1 VAGGQPAGR
10 HAAQQ
15 RHLGAAA
22 VHRERAAGVKHAA
35 RRRARRVGRLA
46 RQDHPGA
53 AVGAEL
59 GHGRAQRPGVR
70 VGRSAEQLARRPA
83 LRHPAEV
90 QHRGL
95 LAQLAHD
102 PEVVRDQQV
111 GQAPLRPEPADQRQD
126 GRLRPHVQRARRLVQ
141 HQQPRP
147 HRQRPG
153 DGDALALPAG
163 QLVRVSGGELRV
175 QPHLGQ
181 QRTGLLRGRPPAG
194 HPVRDQH
201 LLQGRADPHP
211 RVQDPVGVL
220 EDDLRGAPVVLQG
233 LPAQPGNV
241 LSSKTNG
248 PADRPHQAQHRPAY
262 GGLPGAAL
270 PDQPQA
276 TGPGWQPQADPV
288 DGAHRAE
295 PDGQFADVQQRGY
308 RPGSARISCLARGP
322 GLVPVVGRAGHGAA
336 SVLITGTAASRSAV

>member
-1 VAGGQPAGR
+1 MAGGQPAGR

-153 DGDALALPAG
+153 DGDPLPLPAG
-163 QLVRVSGGELRV
+163 QLVRVPAGERRV

-181 QRTGLLRGRPPAG
+181 QRSGLLRGRPPAG
-194 HPVRDQH
+194 HPVRDQD
-201 LLQGRADPHP
+201 LAQGRADPHP
-211 RVQDPVGVL
+211 RVQDPVRVL
-220 EDDLRGAPVVLQG
+220 EDDLCGAPVVLQSF
-233 LPAQPGNV
+233 PAQPGNV
-241 LSSKTNG
+241 FSGKTNG
-248 PADRPHQAQHRPAY
+248 PASRPYQAQHRPGN
-262 GGLPGAAL
+262 GGLPGTAL
-270 PDQPQA
+270 PDQPEA
-276 TGPGWQPQADPV
+276 AGPGRQLQAHAVHGPD
-288 DGAHRAE
+288 RAE
-295 PDGQFADVQQRGY
+295 PDGQLADLQQRSHG
-308 RPGSARISCLARGP
+308 
-322 GLVPVVGRAGHGAA
+322 GHGADSA
-336 SVLITGTAASRSAV
+336 LITGTAASRSAV